1 MTLCNQTD
9 IWDKQRAE
17 NPPGIFL
24 FAKSMDLGYIKDLA
38 GQAQNF
44 ATHRL
49 PGFANIGNWLRGEW
63 TVRDS
68 QTRKN
73 ICDFDT
79 FIGYAASKSSSVP
92 TNNIEQGSFAAYNK
106 INNPAEFSVT
116 LAKAGSSTVLN
127 SVLVALNQ
135 KAESTDLV
143 DLVLPFRTYK
153 KLNVISVSH
162 GISEGQAVNLLVVE
176 LKLKEIKQTARQYA
190 TINMLVSNVKH
201 AGDADTVNKSRQQA
215 KQPDASLMVQIE
227 NKIKEGFK

>member
-1 MTLCNQTD
+1 M
-9 IWDKQRAE
+9 E
-17 NPPGIFL
+17 
-24 FAKSMDLGYIKDLA
+24 
-38 GQAQNF
+38 NF

-79 FIGYAASKSSSVP
+79 FIGYSASKTSSVP
-92 TNNIEQGSFAAYNK
+92 TNQIEEGSFAAYNK

-116 LAKAGSSTVLN
+116 LAKSGSSTVLN
-127 SVLVALNQ
+127 GVLVALNQ

-153 KLNVISVSH
+153 NLSIISVSH
-162 GISEGQAVNLLVVE
+162 SISEGQAVNLLVVE
-176 LKLKEIKQTARQYA
+176 LKLKEIKQTRRQYESVK
-190 TINMLVSNVKH
+190 MSVDNVRN
-201 AGDADTVNKSRQQA
+201 AGDADTVNSARQQA

-227 NKIKEGFK
+227 NKIKGWFK